1 MGIDPVTMAM
11 IGTAVSTAASGVAM
25 IGAMQESSYQAAV
38 AARNAKLDE
47 ENAIK
52 AMQASQETGQD
63 YGLAAG
69 QELAAIMAER
79 AASGTSFNMGSNALN
94 LASAR
99 RLARRDQERIRTEG
113 INETEG
119 FLQRAADSRATA
131 SQARRSRTFALLGGT
146 LSMGDSFISGSR
158 SVSKARFERAGAR

>member
-1 MGIDPVTMAM
+1 MGIDPVSLAM
-11 IGTAVSTAASGVAM
+11 IGTAVSTAAAGVQM
-25 IGAMQESSYQAAV
+25 VGSMQESSYQAAV

-47 ENAIK
+47 QNAIK
-52 AMQASQETGQD
+52 AMQASQEEGQD

-79 AASGTSFNMGSNALN
+79 AASGTALGVGSNALN
-94 LASAR
+94 INSAR

-119 FLQRAADSRATA
+119 FLQRAADSRSTAT
-131 SQARRSRTFALLGGT
+131 QARRSRTFAALGGT
-146 LSMGDSFISGSR
+146 LNMGSSFISGAQ
-158 SVSKARFERAGAR
+158 SVSRARAERTA